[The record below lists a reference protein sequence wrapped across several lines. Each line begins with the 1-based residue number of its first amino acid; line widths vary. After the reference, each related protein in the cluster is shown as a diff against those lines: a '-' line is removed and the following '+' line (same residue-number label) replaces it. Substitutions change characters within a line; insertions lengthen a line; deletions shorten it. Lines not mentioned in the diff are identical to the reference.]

1 LFCLTDSGFF
11 APGNQSPA
19 AAAESITMDQVLAA
33 IHALYQSEHNV
44 DNTSRR

>member
-1 LFCLTDSGFF
+1 LRQAAIRCSREE
-11 APGNQSPA
+11 PA